1 MKTARNTILSYAVG
15 SLIFAAAF
23 VIYFAIPGAA
33 REQTTLAPPN
43 VTVVATGLHNPRGL
57 NFAPDGSLYV
67 AEAAGDGVSSGDC
80 GTMGDGST
88 KCSANTGSV
97 TRIDLRSG
105 DSSRVLTEL
114 PSLIAED
121 GSAGGGSGPQDVVF
135 QGMGNGYVTIGLGG
149 APEKRITY
157 FGDAGAFYGRLV
169 RFNPSGKV
177 RFNEDIAGYE
187 LENNPDGFVP
197 DSNPYGMAAVP
208 GAVII
213 ADAGGNDLIKVAANG
228 TISTLAVF
236 PTAPNIPGLPG
247 PPNVQAVPTSVAVGP
262 DGAYYVGQLTGF
274 PFIPGRAN
282 VFKVPAEGGVP
293 EVVYG
298 GFTNI
303 IDVTFGPD
311 GSLYVLEMAQN
322 GIPNFGGG
330 GRIVRIAPDGTQTDV
345 LSGPQF
351 LFAPGGIAVGR
362 DGALYVTVGSISS
375 TNGAVIRVEQ

>member
-1 MKTARNTILSYAVG
+1 MRFKPISPILYLVIAIVSGAVWLSHSQAATVTAGNPPAV
-15 SLIFAAAF
+15 
-23 VIYFAIPGAA
+23 AIDVS
-33 REQTTLAPPN
+33 T
-43 VTVVATGLHNPRGL
+43 VATGLHNPRGL

-67 AEAAGDGVSSGDC
+67 AEAAGNGVASDDC
-80 GTMGDGST
+80 GEMGDGST

-97 TRIDLRSG
+97 TRIDLNSG
-105 DSSRVLTEL
+105 ESARVLTGL
-114 PSLIAED
+114 PSLIAPD
-121 GSAGGGSGPQDVVF
+121 GSGAGGSGPQDVVF

-149 APEKRITY
+149 APEAREEY

-213 ADAGGNDLIKVAANG
+213 ADAGGNDLLKVAANG

-236 PTAPNIPGLPG
+236 PTFPNLPGLPG

-262 DGAYYVGQLTGF
+262 DGHYYVGQLTGF

-282 VFKVPAEGGVP
+282 VYRVPAGGGDP
-293 EVVYG
+293 EVAYS

-311 GSLYVLEMAQN
+311 GSLYILEIASA
-322 GIPNFGGG
+322 GIPNFGS
-330 GRIVRIAPDGTQTDV
+330 GRLVRIAPDGTQITV
-345 LSGPQF
+345 LGG
-351 LFAPGGIAVGR
+351 LFAPGGVAVGK
-362 DGALYVTVGSISS
+362 DGAIYVTVGSI
-375 TNGAVIRVEQ
+375 TPAGAVLRIEP

>member
-1 MKTARNTILSYAVG
+1 MRSKFSPALYLSIAIASGAVWLSYSDANSVIAG
-15 SLIFAAAF
+15 SSQAAAF
-23 VIYFAIPGAA
+23 EV
-33 REQTTLAPPN
+33 TT
-43 VTVVATGLHNPRGL
+43 VATGLHNPRGL

-80 GTMGDGST
+80 GVMGDGST

-105 DSSRVLTEL
+105 ESTRVLTGL
-114 PSLIAED
+114 PSLISEN
-121 GSAGGGSGPQDVVF
+121 GSSGGGSGPQDVVF

-149 APEKRITY
+149 APERRESY

-187 LENNPDGFVP
+187 QENNPDGFVP
-197 DSNPYGMAAVP
+197 DSNPFGMAAVP

-213 ADAGGNDLIKVAANG
+213 ADAGGNDLLRVAANG
-228 TISTLAVF
+228 TITTLAVF
-236 PTAPNIPGLPG
+236 PTSPNLPGLPG

-262 DGAYYVGQLTGF
+262 DGDYYVGQLTGF

-282 VFKVPAEGGVP
+282 VYRVPSGGGTP
-293 EVVYG
+293 EVAYS

-311 GSLYVLEMAQN
+311 GSLYVLEIASA
-322 GIPNFGGG
+322 GIPNFGT
-330 GRIVRIAPDGTQTDV
+330 GRLVRIATDGTQSTV
-345 LSGPQF
+345 IGS
-351 LFAPGGIAVGR
+351 LFAPGGVAIDR
-362 DGALYVTVGSISS
+362 YGAIYVTVGSI
-375 TNGAVIRVEQ
+375 TPAGAVIKIVP